1 MNVES
6 WNEYDEG
13 SGIYAANPGPPYIKP
28 GSGNT
33 NTDTWSSTND
43 PYQYIKTTAA
53 GARQF
58 NDTTDRGAT
67 ILWNN
72 LPTTMGPGQTRTAQ
86 VIVRNDGDV
95 SWTGAAGFKLGE
107 TERPHHVRS
116 RAVFDRRREQ

>member
-1 MNVES
+1 MEFGPDEPRALNGIKHVNVES

-13 SGIYAANPGPPYIKP
+13 SGIYAANPGPPYIKS

-58 NDTTDRGAT
+58 NDTPDRMQQSSG
-67 ILWNN
+67 
-72 LPTTMGPGQTRTAQ
+72 TTSPPRWGPGKRVRFRSSSEMTA
-86 VIVRNDGDV
+86 
-95 SWTGAAGFKLGE
+95 T
-107 TERPHHVRS
+107 
-116 RAVFDRRREQ
+116 